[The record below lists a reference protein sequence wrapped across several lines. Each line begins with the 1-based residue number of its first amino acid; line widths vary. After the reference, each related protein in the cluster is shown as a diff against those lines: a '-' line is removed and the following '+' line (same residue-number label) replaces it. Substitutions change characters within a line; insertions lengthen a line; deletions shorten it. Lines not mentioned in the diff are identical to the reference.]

1 MLEWILTRF
10 WVKQFEIKFQFSDNA
25 TIPLILCSK
34 YMNKRLK
41 SWNALNHFITCSKPS
56 LSSHI
61 WMKGEEHL
69 GANTDSW
76 HVRLK
81 HLYKIYRLQG
91 LNNYYT
97 LQTLQGWSIADCY
110 CKSIEKLI
118 KKNLTNNVKYFYY
131 NIISHTTEWHS
142 TSAAATNGNKKIIT
156 DHFMAN
162 LATLAQEVECS

>member
-10 WVKQFEIKFQFSDNA
+10 WVKQFEIKFQFNDNA

-61 WMKGEEHL
+61 WTKGEEHL
-69 GANTDSW
+69 SANTDSW
-76 HVRLK
+76 QVRLK
-81 HLYKIYRLQG
+81 HLYKICRLQG

-97 LQTLQGWSIADCY
+97 LQTLQGWSIAECY
-110 CKSIEKLI
+110 CKNNEKPT
-118 KKNLTNNVKYFYY
+118 KKDLTNNVKYFYY
-131 NIISHTTEWHS
+131 NIISHTTEW
-142 TSAAATNGNKKIIT
+142 
-156 DHFMAN
+156 
-162 LATLAQEVECS
+162 